1 MKEAASMLSARE
13 THALQLGYA
22 PPKGPAPRPE
32 ASYVARLLDEAH
44 HELAAHELASLLLSV
59 HRAVSSPNGHDAP
72 PPTGP
77 STPEGRRY
85 LAVIETVL
93 GAPRAPEEL
102 RGWLA
107 EYVDD
112 VAVRPKGAAP
122 PLG

>member
-1 MKEAASMLSARE
+1 MLSARE

-22 PPKGPAPRPE
+22 PPKTPAPRPE
-32 ASYVARLLDEAH
+32 ASSVARLLDEAH
-44 HELAAHELASLLLSV
+44 HELPGHELASLLLRV
-59 HRAVSSPNGHDAP
+59 RGAVWGANGHDSPSMAGAP
-72 PPTGP
+72 
-77 STPEGRRY
+77 TPAVLRY
-85 LAVIETVL
+85 LAVIERVL
-93 GAPRAPEEL
+93 GEPRLPDEL